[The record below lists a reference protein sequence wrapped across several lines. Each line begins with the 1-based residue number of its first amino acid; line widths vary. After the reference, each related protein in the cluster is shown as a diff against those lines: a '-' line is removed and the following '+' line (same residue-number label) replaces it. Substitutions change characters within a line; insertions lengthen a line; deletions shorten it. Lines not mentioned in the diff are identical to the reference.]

1 MTVVRGL
8 VPSAPVVPIRVCR
21 RSGTKIKYKKLVV
34 EERNIIKR
42 TNQTCGTVTASGT
55 LLTAKRRVLTV
66 GNVC

>member
-8 VPSAPVVPIRVCR
+8 APSAPVVPIRVCH
-21 RSGTKIKYKKLVV
+21 RSGTKIKYKRLVV
-34 EERNIIKR
+34 ERNIIKR
-42 TNQTCGTVTASGT
+42 TNQACGTVTGT